1 MCVCV
6 RFLTADT
13 HGAEASRVISTE
25 LSTSKDCE
33 DVDNEPEQNNNIKD
47 GLHAHNK
54 ARNDGSKHGHTF
66 DQRQKTDETEHPQT
80 SDSGAASS
88 AHGVR
93 AHDDKEIEGIEVAI
107 VWVRE
112 VAEWLRTLSNNF
124 DAALDRKDDGG
135 DEARELDKL
144 NYRRTGIAICLEVQ
158 SRCDTNQKNRSHHHR
173 LKPSGRGYVAVN

>member
-1 MCVCV
+1 MLLQLARVLTWKSESTVKERMIRSACGHNDFVVSRVKERIFLLATKGSSFRASVCVCVCV

-80 SDSGAASS
+80 RDSGAASS

-107 VWVRE
+107 LWVRE
-112 VAEWLRTLSNNF
+112 VAKWLRTLKRN
-124 DAALDRKDDGG
+124 
-135 DEARELDKL
+135 
-144 NYRRTGIAICLEVQ
+144 
-158 SRCDTNQKNRSHHHR
+158 
-173 LKPSGRGYVAVN
+173 